1 MFNFRARKDNDAS
14 RMSADEKQVL
24 QVIDTIGEMVDPFQ
38 DDPEENDLVNLSSGV
53 VAPDDI
59 VADLSGA
66 FDKGNEAFE
75 QFVSNKL
82 LVEEPDIFDPI
93 AKQKLKTF
101 ASTKKA
107 VSRLTSKGQIVSL
120 KADRSTFARLFM
132 IGQKRSIDVPEMLSF
147 CLGPYPLSLATV
159 VGNICKTT
167 KSKLLHMFESEF
179 SDCVV
184 DSAPDGASVLLDAM
198 AVLQSTVVVP
208 ETYGELADVIL
219 ARILAIARKFNAS
232 RVDMVADRYPQL
244 SIKNA
249 EREKRASGGTSNVRI
264 YGRDQKVFK
273 PWKKFLSSGRNKENL
288 VAFLLESWSKMDRRS
303 LGELQLYVTSGEH
316 CTKLYSVDDGIVQEQ
331 VDELSCDHEEADT
344 RLLLHAAHA
353 ARSGNRTVVIKSPD
367 TDVFVL
373 ALFSKLALPE
383 TSLFMH
389 TGTGDRSRI
398 ISVDVISRGIS
409 HELSSALPGF
419 HAFTGK
425 VSQIKRFFGQTRIQY
440 LHILK

>member
-53 VAPDDI
+53 VASDDI
-59 VADLSGA
+59 VADLVGA

-75 QFVSNKL
+75 HFVFNKL
-82 LVEEPDIFDPI
+82 LVEEPDIFHPT

-101 ASTKKA
+101 TSTKKA

-167 KSKLLHMFESEF
+167 KSKLLQMFESEF

-184 DSAPDGASVLLDAM
+184 DSTPDGGCVLLDAM
-198 AVLQSTVVVP
+198 AVLQSTVVLP
-208 ETYGELADVIL
+208 ETYGELADSIL
-219 ARILAIARKFNAS
+219 ARVLATARKFNAS

-249 EREKRASGGTSNVRI
+249 ERKTSI
-264 YGRDQKVFK
+264 
-273 PWKKFLSSGRNKENL
+273 
-288 VAFLLESWSKMDRRS
+288 SWHK
-303 LGELQLYVTSGEH
+303 
-316 CTKLYSVDDGIVQEQ
+316 
-331 VDELSCDHEEADT
+331 
-344 RLLLHAAHA
+344 
-353 ARSGNRTVVIKSPD
+353 
-367 TDVFVL
+367 
-373 ALFSKLALPE
+373 
-383 TSLFMH
+383 
-389 TGTGDRSRI
+389 
-398 ISVDVISRGIS
+398 
-409 HELSSALPGF
+409 
-419 HAFTGK
+419 
-425 VSQIKRFFGQTRIQY
+425 
-440 LHILK
+440 